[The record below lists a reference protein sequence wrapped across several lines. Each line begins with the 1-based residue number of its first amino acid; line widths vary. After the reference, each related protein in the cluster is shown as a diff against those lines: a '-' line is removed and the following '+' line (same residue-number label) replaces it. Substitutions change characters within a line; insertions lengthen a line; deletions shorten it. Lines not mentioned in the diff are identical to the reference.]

1 MAKKTKKTEEIT
13 KNRHYEYAKLK
24 SEFDKFKENNKE
36 IIDKKEF
43 ENIMLRSS
51 ISKRDKFIEKMGMEK
66 SFDKFIYEEVKKEV
80 KTLKKSS
87 QKIFDFDL
95 EL

>member
-1 MAKKTKKTEEIT
+1 MY
-13 KNRHYEYAKLK
+13 YEYAKLK

-66 SFDKFIYEEVKKEV
+66 SFDKFICEEVKKEV

>member
-1 MAKKTKKTEEIT
+1 
-13 KNRHYEYAKLK
+13 
-24 SEFDKFKENNKE
+24 
-36 IIDKKEF
+36 
-43 ENIMLRSS
+43 MLRSS

-66 SFDKFIYEEVKKEV
+66 SFDKFIDEEVKKEV